1 MKKWSNGAKKRL
13 VEIRAA
19 EDGEQDM
26 RTIAASIAK
35 GLRTISEPFQASPG
49 RAGAT
54 IASSDDEIRAREIK
68 RARNG
73 LEAAKAR
80 GDKGMVKEME
90 EKLKK
95 LGVS

>member
-35 GLRTISEPFQASPG
+35 LPPG
-49 RAGAT
+49 Q
-54 IASSDDEIRAREIK
+54 
-68 RARNG
+68 
-73 LEAAKAR
+73 
-80 GDKGMVKEME
+80 
-90 EKLKK
+90 LKK
-95 LGVS
+95 VLSEDIIAILAKYGVVIG